1 MGTLTPHDVKGL
13 GTLPRKELEA
23 QLQAAILQRDD
34 ALRQLNSRANIQ
46 QTIEQIDQLRL
57 SMESMVTGMQRHL
70 NLLHN
75 TYMAVFAAEADQPD
89 LTKVLT
95 KLIEES
101 AAYLHRKGEEG

>member
-1 MGTLTPHDVKGL
+1 
-13 GTLPRKELEA
+13 
-23 QLQAAILQRDD
+23 
-34 ALRQLNSRANIQ
+34 
-46 QTIEQIDQLRL
+46 
-57 SMESMVTGMQRHL
+57 MESMVTGMQRHL

-75 TYMAVFAAEADQPD
+75 TYMAVFAAESDQPD